1 MKKDSLFWTFIATA
15 TVACVRVMMS
25 TFASPVSTAATR
37 LDIAKRCE
45 DDRFAHLALAAAHRP
60 KRSAHHLGLL
70 RIGKHFVFTTFA
82 SLRTRHS
89 SACGYR
95 PAS

>member
-1 MKKDSLFWTFIATA
+1 MKKSSLFWTFIAMA
-15 TVACVRVMMS
+15 AAGCVRVMMD
-25 TFASPVSTAATR
+25 TFASPVSAAATR
-37 LDIAKRCE
+37 LGDAKRCE
-45 DDRFAHLALAAAHRP
+45 DDRFSHLTLTAAQRP
-60 KRSAHHLGLL
+60 QRSAHHLGLL
-70 RIGKHFVFTTFA
+70 RIGRHFVFTTFA